1 MPIFKRLKSIIASG
15 FALAT
20 TPEAQAWKE
29 PRPLGPERPT
39 PGVAPP
45 PPHQPETSTAKP
57 PPVPLT
63 SRQLIV
69 FASGFVLVAMA
80 AVGAGGLLLTDSPL
94 VRGKPDKVDAMVAT
108 PPAIVALASG
118 QPAPCPSEPVAV
130 AASEKDGRFPL
141 QANVEGLMAA
151 DITSFIAIGNE
162 SAAAG
167 RPRDAEA
174 AFLMAC
180 RVADKV
186 AGAGSVESADA
197 KYQLGAHYAR
207 LALKGGAAASAD
219 RTELLRR
226 AERLQADSSQ
236 VYLASY
242 GEAHETSQSAVKGL
256 AEVRQA
262 LAPAPKPSATA
273 TATPM
278 PAPSVIPEP
287 TEAPAV
293 VPAPAPQLAT
303 RSEEAEKPPQ
313 PPQTAPPVAAAAP
326 AVSPVPP
333 TDPQESSRQRPPSSK
348 ECLPAVATLGLCDP
362 NT

>member
-45 PPHQPETSTAKP
+45 SPHHPETSTGKP

-69 FASGFVLVAMA
+69 FASGFLLVAMA
-80 AVGAGGLLLTDSPL
+80 AVGVGGLLLTDSPL
-94 VRGKPDKVDAMVAT
+94 VRGKPGKVDAMVAT
-108 PPAIVALASG
+108 PPATVAPASG
-118 QPAPCPSEPVAV
+118 QAAPCPSEPVAV
-130 AASEKDGRFPL
+130 ATSENDGRFPL
-141 QANVEGLMAA
+141 QANVQGLMAA

-207 LALKGGAAASAD
+207 LALKWGAAASAD
-219 RTELLRR
+219 RAELLRR

-242 GEAHETSQSAVKGL
+242 GQAHEKSQAAIKGL

-262 LAPAPKPSATA
+262 LAPAPQPSATA
-273 TATPM
+273 TAM
-278 PAPSVIPEP
+278 PEPSVIPAP
-287 TEAPAV
+287 TQAQAV

-303 RSEEAEKPPQ
+303 RSEETEKPPQ
-313 PPQTAPPVAAAAP
+313 PAQTAPPVAAAAP

-333 TDPQESSRQRPPSSK
+333 ADAQESGRQRPPGFK

>member
-1 MPIFKRLKSIIASG
+1 M
-15 FALAT
+15 
-20 TPEAQAWKE
+20 
-29 PRPLGPERPT
+29 
-39 PGVAPP
+39 
-45 PPHQPETSTAKP
+45 
-57 PPVPLT
+57 PLT

-80 AVGAGGLLLTDSPL
+80 AVGVGGLLLTDSPL

-108 PPAIVALASG
+108 PPAMVALASG

-130 AASEKDGRFPL
+130 AANEKDGRFPL

-151 DITSFIAIGNE
+151 DITSFIAIGQE

-207 LALKGGAAASAD
+207 LAFKGGAAASAD
-219 RTELLRR
+219 RAELLRR
-226 AERLQADSSQ
+226 AERLHADSSQ
-236 VYLASY
+236 VYLAGY
-242 GEAHETSQSAVKGL
+242 GQAHEKSQAAIKGL

-262 LAPAPKPSATA
+262 LAPAPQPSATA
-273 TATPM
+273 TAM
-278 PAPSVIPEP
+278 PAPIPEP
-287 TEAPAV
+287 SVTPAPTPAPAV

-303 RSEEAEKPPQ
+303 RSEETEKPPQPPQ
-313 PPQTAPPVAAAAP
+313 PPQTAPPVAAP

-333 TDPQESSRQRPPSSK
+333 ADARESSRQRPPGFK